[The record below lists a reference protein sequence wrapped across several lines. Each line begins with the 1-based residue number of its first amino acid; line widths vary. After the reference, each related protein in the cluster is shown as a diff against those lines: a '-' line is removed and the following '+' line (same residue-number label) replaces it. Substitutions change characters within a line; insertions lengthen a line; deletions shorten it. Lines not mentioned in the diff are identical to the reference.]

1 MTVELTVAICTFGRP
16 LSLQQTLATLAG
28 QSWDGVWEVLIIDN
42 DGGASA
48 RLQGM
53 AALAV
58 DLPVDL
64 RVTVESRRGLAFARN
79 RALAEA
85 RGDAIVFTDD
95 DVNCMP
101 GWLAAHGDALRDPSV
116 MGTAGRILP
125 ILPESASVCFRTLYS
140 SENGGPAARYDYGD
154 EPQVIELG
162 GALQPPFGA
171 NMAVRR
177 DTARSL
183 GGFRTE
189 LGWGQRMVPGEET
202 DLCRRI
208 LSAGGQLLYVPSAV
222 VEHRIDAHRM
232 THDYYVRWWRGEGRS
247 QVFLDPPRGWVR
259 RTAMAGRLCWS
270 LAKDIRRQRRAR
282 RRRAVMREI
291 RVLQRRSHSEGM
303 LLELL
308 GL

>member
-1 MTVELTVAICTFGRP
+1 MTVQLTVAICTLGRP

-28 QSWDGVWEVLIIDN
+28 QSWDGAWEVLIVDN
-42 DGGASA
+42 GGASA
-48 RLQGM
+48 NLRDVS
-53 AALAV
+53 ALARA
-58 DLPVDL
+58 LPVEL
-64 RVTVESRRGLAFARN
+64 RVTVEPRRGLSSARN

-85 RGDAIVFTDD
+85 QGEVIVFTDD

-116 MGTAGRILP
+116 TGTAGRILP
-125 ILPESASVCFRTLYS
+125 ILPECTPSCFRTLYS

-154 EPQVIELG
+154 EPQEIKLG
-162 GALQPPFGA
+162 GAIQPPFGA
-171 NMAVRR
+171 NMSIRR
-177 DTARSL
+177 DMARSL

-208 LSAGGQLLYVPSAV
+208 LSAGGHLLYVPSAI
-222 VEHRIDAHRM
+222 VEHRIEADRM

-247 QVFLDPPRGWVR
+247 QMVLDPPRGWVR
-259 RTAMAGRLCWS
+259 RTAMAGRLCCS

-291 RVLQRRSHSEGM
+291 HILQRRSHSEGM